1 MTIRL
6 PEATNNGRF
15 TRSFVLKLLLV
26 IATAFSLAK
35 NGASRFTF
43 VEYEESSYWF
53 QPTTTT
59 TFKSSIPRLPRI
71 PKPTYFP
78 PLEQVQASMQQET
91 NQTAGQF
98 ALDFCI
104 VGFAKCGTSTMSK

>member
-59 TFKSSIPRLPRI
+59 TTSSATLSPTVQKNVIVVAELKEALTGAKKVLLTKSSRDNVDHLLTQLTTVAR
-71 PKPTYFP
+71 
-78 PLEQVQASMQQET
+78 A
-91 NQTAGQF
+91 
-98 ALDFCI
+98 C
-104 VGFAKCGTSTMSK
+104 